1 MKTTFDVF
9 ETNAD
14 FLILH
19 AKDADGAFFAAADDA
34 EQIAGY
40 VYEIKHGASAADLI
54 NDYGSDEDAEND
66 NVSALDVILD
76 ENKRFTWTGE
86 ESSIFFALLNPEE
99 ADFDTI
105 ISLCK
110 RGLIP
115 FEWRE
120 YSKADLF
127 SAFFR
132 TAVYNMSDDVE
143 TIEGA
148 ERAAYFAGLV
158 SETLAAVE
166 ITEEEGKIYIS
177 LEHES
182 IKTANSAAISEVIV
196 HFFTCDFSHRRAAYE
211 QHGETEFIT
220 LEKL

>member
-1 MKTTFDVF
+1 MKTHFNVY

-19 AKDADGAFFAAADDA
+19 AKDADGAFFAAADNA

-40 VYEIKHGASAADLI
+40 VYEIKHGATAADLI

-66 NVSALDVILD
+66 NVSTLDVILD

-105 ISLCK
+105 IRLCK

-120 YSKADLF
+120 YSKEDIF
-127 SAFFR
+127 SALFR
-132 TAVYNMSDDVE
+132 AAVYNMPDDVE

-148 ERAAYFAGLV
+148 ERAAYFAGIA
-158 SETLAAVE
+158 SDTLTAVD
-166 ITEEEGKIYIS
+166 ITEEDGKINITI
-177 LEHES
+177 EHES
-182 IKTANSAAISEVIV
+182 IKTANSAAISEVII

-211 QHGETEFIT
+211 QDGKTELIT
-220 LEKL
+220 LKKF

>member
-19 AKDADGAFFAAADDA
+19 AKDENGAFFAAADDA

-40 VYEIKHGASAADLI
+40 VYEIKHGAAAADLI
-54 NDYGSDEDAEND
+54 NDYGSDKDAESD
-66 NVSALDVILD
+66 NVSVHDVILD
-76 ENKRFTWTGE
+76 ENKRYTRQGIE
-86 ESSIFFALLNPEE
+86 ANVFFALLNPEE

-105 ISLCK
+105 IRLCK

-120 YSKADLF
+120 YSKEELF
-127 SAFFR
+127 SALFR
-132 TAVYNMSDDVE
+132 TAVYNMSDGVDA
-143 TIEGA
+143 IEDA
-148 ERAAYFAGLV
+148 ERAAYFAGLA
-158 SETLAAVE
+158 SETLSGVT
-166 ITEEEGKIYIS
+166 ITEEEEKINIEI
-177 LEHES
+177 EHES

-196 HFFTCDFSHRRAAYE
+196 HFFTCDFSHRLAKYE
-211 QHGETEFIT
+211 QDEKTEFIT

>member
-1 MKTTFDVF
+1 MKTHFDVY

-19 AKDADGAFFAAADDA
+19 AKDEDGAFFAAADNA

-40 VYEIKHGASAADLI
+40 VYEIKQGASAADLV
-54 NDYGSDEDAEND
+54 NDYGSDEDAERD
-66 NVSALDVILD
+66 DVSALDVILD
-76 ENKRFTWTGE
+76 ENKRFTWTGV

-99 ADFDTI
+99 ADFETI

-110 RGLIP
+110 RGQTP

-120 YSKADLF
+120 YSKVDLF
-127 SAFFR
+127 SALFN
-132 TAVYNMSDDVE
+132 TAVYNRSDDVE

-148 ERAAYFAGLV
+148 ERAAYFAGLA

-166 ITEEEGKIYIS
+166 ITQEDGKINITI
-177 LEHES
+177 EHES

-196 HFFTCDFSHRRAAYE
+196 RFFTCDFSHRRAAYE
-211 QHGETEFIT
+211 QHGKTEFIT
-220 LEKL
+220 LEKF